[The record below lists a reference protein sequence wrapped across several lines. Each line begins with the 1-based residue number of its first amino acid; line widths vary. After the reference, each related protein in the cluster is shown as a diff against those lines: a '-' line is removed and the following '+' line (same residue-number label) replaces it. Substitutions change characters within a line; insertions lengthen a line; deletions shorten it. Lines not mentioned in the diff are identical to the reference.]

1 MVRCVLTLSILP
13 FSTAKPSNTRP
24 KYLRHNIRF
33 ITEFGTKTPSTIWCV
48 EIKLE
53 TQAHSLILL
62 LTKREFL
69 STQLDIVEHA
79 AKLGFSKIL
88 SIRLVETLL
97 ETIKSTP
104 ENNEDV
110 LISGLG
116 KLCVR
121 DKRKKRGRNPQTG
134 DDMALRERR
143 VVIFKC
149 SGVLR
154 ESMNGK
160 GD

>member
-1 MVRCVLTLSILP
+1 MKH
-13 FSTAKPSNTRP
+13 KPN
-24 KYLRHNIRF
+24 
-33 ITEFGTKTPSTIWCV
+33 
-48 EIKLE
+48 
-53 TQAHSLILL
+53 SLILL
-62 LTKREFL
+62 LTKRKFL

-97 ETIKSTP
+97 ETIKSTL

-143 VVIFKC
+143 VVIFEC